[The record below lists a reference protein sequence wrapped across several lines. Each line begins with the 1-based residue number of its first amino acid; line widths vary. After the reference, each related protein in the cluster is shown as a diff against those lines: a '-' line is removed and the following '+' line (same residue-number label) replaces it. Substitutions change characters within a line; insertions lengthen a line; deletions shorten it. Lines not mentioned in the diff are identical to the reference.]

1 MSLWG
6 RAARPAAVW
15 AIAAVAGTNP
25 AHAQDTVPSE
35 VRVGITYRPGFRPG
49 IAVPPVTARAAL
61 ETVADSARAILRRD
75 LEYSNRFESVDAPDS
90 VLRRDAPINYA
101 LWNELGAVW
110 LVVASVEGT
119 PGEPALRVMLH
130 DVVYSLLKEV
140 QLFPLAPAGTA
151 EFRMDVH
158 RAADALVRWATG
170 QPGIAAS
177 RVVFTRSVRGGEGR
191 GSSELY
197 TIDADG
203 YGIRPLTHDGSI
215 ALSPNWS
222 PDARTVVYLSYRDG
236 GPAIYEAD
244 VETGEIRKLVD
255 TPGLDLTPAYS
266 RDGRLLAFG
275 GTVDGHTE
283 IFLYDLERRCCMRQ
297 LTSSRSGNSLS
308 PSFAPDGRRLA
319 FNSDRLGR
327 PHIFT
332 VETLG
337 GDPVLLSPYLLDQG
351 QHNAAPDWS
360 PTGDRIAYH
369 AWVDNV
375 PQIVTIQ
382 AEGTGLQRLTWEGRN
397 EDPSWAPDG
406 RHVVYASNRGG
417 RSALWILDTLTGR
430 PRILIEGPGV
440 RLPDWSLPLDSQ
452 QRLSQTDQPTR
463 RTEP

>member
-1 MSLWG
+1 MKAWR
-6 RAARPAAVW
+6 RAVCALCAFGAAV
-15 AIAAVAGTNP
+15 VAGAGP
-25 AHAQDTVPSE
+25 AHAQRRDTVPSE

-49 IAVPPVTARAAL
+49 VAVPPVAAPPGL
-61 ETVADSARAILRRD
+61 EAVADSVRAMLRRD
-75 LEYSNRFESVDAPDS
+75 LEYSDRFESVTAPDS
-90 VLRRDAPINYA
+90 LLRRDAPINYA

-110 LVVASVEGT
+110 LVVGTVEGT
-119 PGEPALRVMLH
+119 PGEPSLRLMLH

-140 QLFPLAPAGTA
+140 QLFALAPAGTA
-151 EFRMDVH
+151 EFRLGIH
-158 RAADALVRWATG
+158 RAADALVGWATG
-170 QPGIAAS
+170 QSGIAAT
-177 RVVFTRSVRGGEGR
+177 RIAFTRSVEGG
-191 GSSELY
+191 SDLFA
-197 TIDADG
+197 IDSDG
-203 YGIRPLTHDGSI
+203 HGLRRLTHDGSI
-215 ALSPNWS
+215 ALSPSWS
-222 PDARTVVYLSYRDG
+222 PDGRTIAFLSYREG
-236 GPAIYEAD
+236 EPAIHELD
-244 VETGEIRKLVD
+244 VETGRVRKLVD

-266 RDGRLLAFG
+266 PDGALLAFG
-275 GTVDGHTE
+275 GTVDEHTE
-283 IFLYDLERRCCMRQ
+283 IFLYDLSRRCCLRR
-297 LTSSRSGNSLS
+297 LTFSRLGNSLS
-308 PSFAPDGRRLA
+308 PTFSPDGRQLA

-375 PQIVTIQ
+375 PQIVVIQ
-382 AEGTGLQRLTWEGRN
+382 SEGASFQRLTWEGKN

-406 RHVVYASNRGG
+406 RHLAYTSNRGG
-417 RSALWILDTLTGR
+417 RGALWIFDTLTGR
-430 PRILIEGPGV
+430 SRILIEGPGV